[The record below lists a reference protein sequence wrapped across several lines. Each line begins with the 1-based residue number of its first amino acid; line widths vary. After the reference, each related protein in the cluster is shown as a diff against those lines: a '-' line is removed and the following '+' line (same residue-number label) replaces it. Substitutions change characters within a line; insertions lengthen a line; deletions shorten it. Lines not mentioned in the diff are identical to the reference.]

1 MPETQMRTFDESA
14 SGLYIISV
22 TPFLDDGTL
31 DLPGVDRLVDFYLSQ
46 NVSGIVVLSMM
57 GEAQKLTPD
66 ETTQFVQRVCA
77 RVNGAVPV
85 IVGLPGGG
93 LVALKAVAD
102 IAVAAGASGV
112 MVAPA
117 PSLRSD
123 RQIVEYFGSV
133 ADVLGDVPF
142 VLQDF
147 PLATGVQIPAEVM
160 SRIIRSQPTLKA
172 IKHEDWPGLNK
183 ITTLRDDDA
192 RQVSILV
199 GNGSLYLPE
208 ELDRGANGAMT
219 GFAFPDM
226 IVEVCRLHAAGQRE
240 AAYDLFDVYLPLI
253 RYEQQPGVGLS
264 VRKYLMHK
272 AGILASHRLR
282 APGRSLNAQE
292 VAEVDWLVARQSRR
306 IKR

>member
-1 MPETQMRTFDESA
+1 MHAFDETA

-31 DLPGVDRLVDFYLSQ
+31 DLPGVDQLVDFYLAQ
-46 NVSGIVVLSMM
+46 KVSGIVVLSMM
-57 GEAQKLTPD
+57 GEAQKLTLE
-66 ETTQFVQRVCA
+66 ETTRFVRRVCA
-77 RVNGAVPV
+77 RVAGAVPV

-93 LVALKAVAD
+93 FVALKAVAD
-102 IAVAAGASGV
+102 LAIDAGASGV

-117 PSLRSD
+117 PALRSD
-123 RQIVEYFGSV
+123 RQIVDHFGMV
-133 ADVLGDVPF
+133 AETLGDVPF

-160 SRIIRSQPTLKA
+160 TTLIRTLPTLKA
-172 IKHEDWPGLNK
+172 VKHEDWPGLNK
-183 ITTLRDDDA
+183 ITTLREADL

-219 GFAFPDM
+219 GFAFPEM
-226 IVEVCRLHAAGQRE
+226 IVEVCRLHAAGARE
-240 AAYDLFDVYLPLI
+240 AAYDLFDTFLPLI
-253 RYEQQPGVGLS
+253 RYEQQPGMGLS

-272 AGILASHRLR
+272 AGILSSSRLR
-282 APGRSLNAQE
+282 RPGRQLNE
-292 VAEVDWLVARQSRR
+292 HEIAEVDWLVARQARR
-306 IKR
+306 VAGR